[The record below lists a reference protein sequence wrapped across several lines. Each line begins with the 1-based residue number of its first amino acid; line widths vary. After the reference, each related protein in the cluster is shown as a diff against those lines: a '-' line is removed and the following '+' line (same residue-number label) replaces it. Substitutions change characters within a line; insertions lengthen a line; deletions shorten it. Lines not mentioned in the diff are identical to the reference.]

1 MTGNPV
7 VLVEEKVLKVDQ
19 GNVQGGEE
27 LVKHLDGGEAGLGLR
42 PLVPGHKVSRLV
54 RGRPPHLHVEVA
66 WKEVWKLGVGDE
78 LTALSSAASSEFH
91 TKFLSIISHF
101 RFCKIEED

>member
-27 LVKHLDGGEAGLGLR
+27 LVKHLDGGEAGLG
-42 PLVPGHKVSRLV
+42 PHPIVPGHKVSWLV
-54 RGRPPHLHVEVA
+54 RGSPAHLHVKVA

-78 LTALSSAASSEFH
+78 ATSLSVGASSQLH
-91 TKFLSIISHF
+91 
-101 RFCKIEED
+101 R

>member
-42 PLVPGHKVSRLV
+42 PVVPGHKVGRLV
-54 RGRPPHLHVEVA
+54 GGRPPHLHVEVA
-66 WKEVWKLGVGDE
+66 RKEVWKLGVGDE
-78 LTALSSAASSEFH
+78 ATSLFRAS
-91 TKFLSIISHF
+91 
-101 RFCKIEED
+101 